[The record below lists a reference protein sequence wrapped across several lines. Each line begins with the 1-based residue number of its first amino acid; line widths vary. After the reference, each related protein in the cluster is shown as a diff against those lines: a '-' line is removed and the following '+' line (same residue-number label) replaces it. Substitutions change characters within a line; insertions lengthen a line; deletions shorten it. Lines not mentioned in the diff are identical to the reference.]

1 MRINRGYENYTAY
14 GNIANQVELM
24 KVTSPIE
31 QKNWKLG
38 TLVIG

>member
-14 GNIANQVELM
+14 VNMVNQVELM

>member
-14 GNIANQVELM
+14 EPRLLTSWIKFELM

-31 QKNWKLG
+31 QKNW
-38 TLVIG
+38 